1 MEKERKRKS
10 FSQTR
15 QAHNTQSWYLW
26 WRTTERERDKNRER
40 DREESKKRER
50 ENERENRV
58 AKHSLKLETAN
69 R

>member
-26 WRTTERERDKNRER
+26 WRTTERETKTETETERE
-40 DREESKKRER
+40 KKERTRER
-50 ENERENRV
+50 ERE
-58 AKHSLKLETAN
+58 
-69 R
+69 